1 LFTFCLLFI
10 SKYVDIALELND
22 MYHKG
27 MTIKRRLFFSYI
39 RIIIIAFVAFGLIVR
54 IAAFLLFGTGKP
66 DPRTIA
72 YLRDT
77 YGQYIFMLLWV
88 LILAFFIVFISLL
101 NSILTHRMTKRIV
114 KPLEPLNEGVRQI
127 QNNNFAYRI
136 DYKNNDEFRPIC
148 DAFNQM
154 AAQLEASTERRL
166 KDEAN
171 RRELLA
177 GISHDLR
184 TPLTTI
190 NGYLDGLESGVAS
203 TPEMRGKYFLTIKN
217 RAADMKHIIEQL
229 FLFSKLDM
237 DEYPFLPRR
246 FVLMRTL
253 SDMVE
258 ELTEEYA
265 MRGLNI
271 TIDDKSVSVSVC
283 ADVSH
288 FRRVLIN
295 ILENSVK
302 YKEKE
307 TGRMIIS
314 ASRDSNFMQIKF
326 SDDGPGVESDMLP
339 NLFNVFYRTDP
350 SRHTKGS
357 GLGLAI
363 SAKIIERSGGTIQA
377 ENNDSGGLTIV
388 IRLPVAA

>member
-1 LFTFCLLFI
+1 
-10 SKYVDIALELND
+10 
-22 MYHKG
+22 
-27 MTIKRRLFFSYI
+27 
-39 RIIIIAFVAFGLIVR
+39 
-54 IAAFLLFGTGKP
+54 
-66 DPRTIA
+66 
-72 YLRDT
+72 
-77 YGQYIFMLLWV
+77 
-88 LILAFFIVFISLL
+88 
-101 NSILTHRMTKRIV
+101 MTKNIT
-114 KPLEPLNEGVRQI
+114 KPLEILSLGVNQI
-127 QNNNFAYRI
+127 HENNFAYRI
-136 DYKNNDEFRPIC
+136 AYNGDDEFRPVC

-154 AAQLEASTERRL
+154 AAQLEASTSQRL

-184 TPLTTI
+184 TPLTSI
-190 NGYLDGLESGVAS
+190 NGYLDGIESGVAS
-203 TPEMRGKYFLTIKN
+203 TPEMREKYFHTIKN
-217 RAADMKHIIEQL
+217 KTTDMKHIIEQL

-237 DEYPFLPRR
+237 NEFPFSPHR
-246 FVLMRTL
+246 FEFMHAL

-271 TIDDKSVSVSVC
+271 IIDGNLENVFVY

-288 FRRVLIN
+288 FRRVLVN

-307 TGRMIIS
+307 TGRMEINASLENNFIS
-314 ASRDSNFMQIKF
+314 ISFADN
-326 SDDGPGVESDMLP
+326 GPGVNTDTLP
-339 NLFNVFYRTDP
+339 NLFNVFFRTDP

-363 SAKIIERSGGTIQA
+363 SAKIIERSGGTIHA
-377 ENNDSGGLTIV
+377 ENVGSGGLAVI
-388 IRLPVAA
+388 IRLPVTTGEA

>member
-1 LFTFCLLFI
+1 
-10 SKYVDIALELND
+10 
-22 MYHKG
+22 
-27 MTIKRRLFFSYI
+27 MTIKRRLFFSNI
-39 RIIIIAFVAFGLIVR
+39 RIILIAFAALGLIFR
-54 IAAFLLFGTGKP
+54 TTGFLMFGSGKP
-66 DPRTIA
+66 DPEEIKDFFAANSRE
-72 YLRDT
+72 L
-77 YGQYIFMLLWV
+77 FLLIWV
-88 LILAFFIVFISLL
+88 LVIAIFIILISLL
-101 NSILTHRMTKRIV
+101 NSILTNIQTKRIL
-114 KPLEPLNEGVRQI
+114 KPLEPLNEGVLQI
-127 QNNNFAYRI
+127 QNNNFSYRI
-136 DYKNNDEFRPIC
+136 DYQNNDEFRPIC
-148 DAFNQM
+148 EAFNNM
-154 AAQLEASTERRL
+154 AAQLESSKERRL

-190 NGYLDGLESGVAS
+190 NGYLDGIESGVAS
-203 TPEMRGKYFLTIKN
+203 TPEMREKYFYTIKN

-237 DEYPFLPRR
+237 DDFPFSPRR

-265 MRGLNI
+265 VRGLVI
-271 TIDDKSVSVSVC
+271 TIDGKPLSVSVF

-288 FRRVLIN
+288 FRRVIIN

-307 TGRMIIS
+307 TGSMIIS
-314 ASRDSNFMQIKF
+314 VSRDNNYMQIKF
-326 SDDGPGVESDMLP
+326 SDDGPGVEPDMLP

-350 SRHTKGS
+350 SRRTKGS

-363 SAKIIERSGGTIQA
+363 SAKIIERSGGNIYA
-377 ENNDSGGLTIV
+377 EKNDSGGLTIV
-388 IRLPVAA
+388 IRLPAASGEA